1 MQSEALIRIGGRGCY
16 NMAATQDHLLVAHMD
31 NARILSTILKSVQFQ
46 EVISPSMTVTIF
58 SHTPTDGNM
67 FH

>member
-1 MQSEALIRIGGRGCY
+1 
-16 NMAATQDHLLVAHMD
+16 MAATQDHLLIAHMD
-31 NARILSTILKSVQFQ
+31 NARILSAILKSVQFQ
-46 EVISPSMTVTIF
+46 EVTSPLMTITLS

>member
-1 MQSEALIRIGGRGCY
+1 MWALIKIGLRADY
-16 NMAATQDHLLVAHMD
+16 NMAATQDHLLIAHMD
-31 NARILSTILKSVQFQ
+31 NARILSAILKSVQFQ
-46 EVISPSMTVTIF
+46 EVTSPLMTITLS